1 MKDALDV
8 SDKSS
13 SAEEAVINQL
23 GSMSTVEWWF
33 KDPKER
39 LYLTKS

>member
-13 SAEEAVINQL
+13 SAEEAVRNQL